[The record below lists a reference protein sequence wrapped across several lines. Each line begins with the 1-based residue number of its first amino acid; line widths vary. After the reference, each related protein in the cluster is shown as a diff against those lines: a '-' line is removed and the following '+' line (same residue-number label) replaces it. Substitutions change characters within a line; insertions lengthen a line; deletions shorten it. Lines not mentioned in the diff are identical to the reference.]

1 MDVENER
8 LLKEF
13 MDQAAGQD
21 SESTRKNILP
31 LYVSQTR
38 KMSKMRKE
46 VELFTKTIEEHSKII
61 LKHDNY
67 LKDCLTMSV
76 YDIK

>member
-21 SESTRKNILP
+21 PESTRKNILP